1 MTSGLMTR
9 EYCAGVQSVYRSLR
23 TQRDAIANRAS
34 AQVWSATA
42 EFPPHREI
50 TQGELELL
58 DNLISYIETAW
69 ESHLLAEH
77 D

>member
-9 EYCAGVQSVYRSLR
+9 EYCAGVRGMYDSLR
-23 TQRDAIANRAS
+23 IRRDRLAMRRAEGLH
-34 AQVWSATA
+34 SATA
-42 EFPPHREI
+42 AFPAHPEI
-50 TQGELELL
+50 TQGEIELL